1 MSGDRLP
8 VLVETAVFR
17 IVQAALN
24 NVAKHARASR
34 VRVSLA
40 RRLTA
45 RRDRGCQAWRGHR
58 YIGLP
63 LGGHRVWTMVRMM
76 LARRLGG
83 DEAVIEAQLA
93 HAVRDSLGRAY
104 NRTEFVE
111 L

>member
-40 RRLTA
+40 RR
-45 RRDRGCQAWRGHR
+45 C
-58 YIGLP
+58 
-63 LGGHRVWTMVRMM
+63 
-76 LARRLGG
+76 
-83 DEAVIEAQLA
+83 
-93 HAVRDSLGRAY
+93 
-104 NRTEFVE
+104 
-111 L
+111 